1 MLKINE
7 LYDSQFVRDPLKATA
22 RTQIAVRTN
31 AHLINDIDK

>member
-1 MLKINE
+1 MLSISE

-31 AHLINDIDK
+31 AHLVDDIDK